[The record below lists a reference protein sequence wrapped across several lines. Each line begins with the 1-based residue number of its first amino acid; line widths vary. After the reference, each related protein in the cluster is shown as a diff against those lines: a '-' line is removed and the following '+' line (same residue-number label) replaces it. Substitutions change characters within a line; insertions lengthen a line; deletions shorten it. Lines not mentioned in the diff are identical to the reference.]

1 MTFDQIR
8 PAILPDQYTFW
19 LVPARLAGTYSDA
32 ISYMMQSLISCRCH
46 DPGTLPF
53 EDQVSLSE
61 KTTSIVSFHG
71 TVSYLILF
79 QREKTSAII
88 VEDHLKET
96 DVILHITSVRVVYMS
111 IDKISE
117 Q

>member
-1 MTFDQIR
+1 
-8 PAILPDQYTFW
+8 
-19 LVPARLAGTYSDA
+19 
-32 ISYMMQSLISCRCH
+32 MQSLISCRCH

-61 KTTSIVSFHG
+61 KTTTTVSFHG

-79 QREKTSAII
+79 QHEKTSAII
-88 VEDHLKET
+88 VGRPPLKET
-96 DVILHITSVRVVYMS
+96 DVMLYITSVRVVYMS

-117 Q
+117 QYSAVLYTSLNFAARAFNLQRVSSSRPRSKETRT